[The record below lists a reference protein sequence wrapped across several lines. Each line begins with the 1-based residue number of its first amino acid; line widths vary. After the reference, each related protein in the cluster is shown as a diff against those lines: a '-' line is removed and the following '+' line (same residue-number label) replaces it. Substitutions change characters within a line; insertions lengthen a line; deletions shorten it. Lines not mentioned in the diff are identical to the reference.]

1 MTSYQ
6 KEPENGYRNFLPTS
20 GVAIKSSAG
29 YLPYDFNVSD
39 PGFNQARREQTSF
52 GYIFEHYINDVFS
65 FQQNM
70 RYTTV
75 DERYKYLVFMSQAKT
90 ARCCSAVRKR
100 YRQIP

>member
-1 MTSYQ
+1 M
-6 KEPENGYRNFLPTS
+6 
-20 GVAIKSSAG
+20 AIKSSAG

-75 DERYKYLVFMSQAKT
+75 DERYKYLVFMSQAKNST
-90 ARCCSAVRKR
+90 LLQRRPQKISSNPMSWGW
-100 YRQIP
+100 ITN